1 MINIIAEDF
10 NNFIKEHNIKI
21 NTMQDM
27 INAIEYFEI
36 YDEIEALKKHNK
48 VFDDVQLELV
58 HHTPLSS
65 DEAVNL
71 SKKEVCDLLG
81 QLKKAETT
89 EDRNEIIFLMANE
102 INSAYKHLSLFY
114 FNEKFLTDVDDFTNH
129 IKDSLYALGFKYDL
143 DKIVNTVIVNLFE
156 QGNSF
161 MDTFNTDNNVLIV
174 YNSVDN
180 SGEVLKLDTMQDV
193 AVFTKVISDLIKE

>member
-1 MINIIAEDF
+1 MINIFAEDF

-36 YDEIEALKKHNK
+36 YDEIEALKKHNNF
-48 VFDDVQLELV
+48 FDEVQLELV

-81 QLKKAETT
+81 QLKKAENT

-114 FNEKFLTDVDDFTNH
+114 SNEKFLTDAHDFMDNVW
-129 IKDSLYALGFKYDL
+129 DSFHTCGIKYDL
-143 DKIVNTVIVNLFE
+143 DEMNTVME
-156 QGNSF
+156 NSF
-161 MDTFNTDNNVLIV
+161 AQRDLYMDTFKTDNILVFF
-174 YNSVDN
+174 NSVDN
-180 SGEVLKLDTMQDV
+180 SGGALKLDTMQDI
-193 AVFTKVISDLIKE
+193 AVFTKVIRDLIK

>member
-1 MINIIAEDF
+1 MINIFAEDF
-10 NNFIKEHNIKI
+10 NNFIKEHNIEI
-21 NTMQDM
+21 NTIQDI
-27 INAIEYFEI
+27 INAIEYFED
-36 YDEIEALKKHNK
+36 YDEIKALEKHNEF
-48 VFDDVQLELV
+48 FDEVQLELV
-58 HHTPLSS
+58 HPTSLSS

-81 QLKKAETT
+81 QLKKAETR

-129 IKDSLYALGFKYDL
+129 IKESLCTLGFKYDL
-143 DKIVNTVIVNLFE
+143 DKIVNDVIVNSFK

-161 MDTFNTDNNVLIV
+161 MDTFNTDNVLIV

-180 SGEVLKLDTMQDV
+180 SGEVLKLDTMQDI

>member
-1 MINIIAEDF
+1 MINIFAEDF

-21 NTMQDM
+21 NTTQDM
-27 INAIEYFEI
+27 INAFEYFEN
-36 YDEIEALKKHNK
+36 YDEIEALEKHNEF
-48 VFDDVQLELV
+48 FDEVQLESV
-58 HHTPLSS
+58 HPTSLSS

-71 SKKEVCDLLG
+71 SKKEVCDLIG
-81 QLKKAETT
+81 QLKKAENR

-114 FNEKFLTDVDDFTNH
+114 ANEKFLTDVYDFKNH
-129 IKDSLYALGFKYDL
+129 VKDSFYSRGFKYDL
-143 DKIVNTVIVNLFE
+143 DKMVNTVIVNSFE

-161 MDTFNTDNNVLIV
+161 MATFNTDNFLII

-180 SGEVLKLDTMQDV
+180 SGEVLKLNTMTDI